1 MSQAMAVTRAGIEQ
15 LLYLMDQ
22 SFDGNDDHSLL
33 SNLRSICDEDWQWL
47 PQGGSRTIFEHVRH
61 IGECKYVYENHAF
74 GDGSMHWAQPET
86 VPTVSQDTSRDDVLA
101 WLRGGQQALRGS
113 VSALED
119 DEELTRP
126 RRANWGQEYET
137 RWLIA
142 VMIQHDLYH
151 GGEINHIRALS
162 QDNDRWPSYGS

>member
-1 MSQAMAVTRAGIEQ
+1 MTRAGIEQ

-33 SNLRSICDEDWQWL
+33 SNLRSVGDDDWTWL
-47 PQGGSRTIFEHVRH
+47 PAGGGRSIFEHVQH

-74 GDGSMHWAQPET
+74 GDGSMHWTKPET
-86 VPTVSQDTSRDDVLA
+86 VPSIDSAAPRDEAVA
-101 WLRGGQQALRGS
+101 WLREGQCVLRDSVEALT
-113 VSALED
+113 D
-119 DEELTRP
+119 DSELTRP

-137 RWLIA
+137 RWLIT

-162 QDNDRWPSYGS
+162 QGNDKWPDYGN